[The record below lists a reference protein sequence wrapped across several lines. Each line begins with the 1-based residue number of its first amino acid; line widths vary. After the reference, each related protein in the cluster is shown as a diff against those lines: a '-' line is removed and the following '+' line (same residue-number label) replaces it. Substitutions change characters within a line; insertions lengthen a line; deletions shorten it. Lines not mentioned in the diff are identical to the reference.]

1 VPESDP
7 ALQRRL
13 LVADDEGDGAVF
25 LVVVGKLLL
34 AAEGG

>member
-1 VPESDP
+1 
-7 ALQRRL
+7 

-25 LVVVGKLLL
+25 LVAVGKLLL